1 MNSPCSTDIVLF
13 GGGIAGLWLLNRLR
27 NAGYSAV
34 LLEADSL
41 GGAQTLASQGIIHGG
56 LKYALG
62 GSVTDA
68 ANAIAQLPARWR
80 ACFEGSGEIDLSG
93 CEVLS
98 DTYYMWSGASY
109 RSKLKAFFGSKSLQG
124 RVTPVPREDF
134 PAFFADATVGG
145 SLYAL
150 PDFAVDTPSLL
161 RELHRRHSG
170 ATFKI
175 DAANLAFDRDTDGKL
190 NAVSWGTGVSL
201 QAQRFIFCAGKG
213 NQDLIDLARLSK
225 PASQLRP
232 LKMVWLK
239 KAALGA
245 LYAHCI
251 GEDFSMTPR
260 LTVTTHPIPDGRD
273 VWYLGGELAEAGVGV
288 PDHELI
294 ERARCL
300 LADLFPWVDLAGAE
314 WGCLA
319 IDRAEAKN
327 ADGSRPDGALFVE
340 EGSCIAAW
348 PTKLTLTPAL
358 ADGVLEA
365 LNRQAIAPLA
375 DDTAALNTLAQHLPP
390 ATQAT
395 PRWE

>member
-1 MNSPCSTDIVLF
+1 MLAAALLALTMMPVTMTGC
-13 GGGIAGLWLLNRLR
+13 GGPTCGSGTTENDS
-27 NAGYSAV
+27 GECV
-34 LLEADSL
+34 PEADAVTCADGTTLSEGTCVL
-41 GGAQTLASQGIIHGG
+41 DTTGCGTNTVLQGGVCVPAETLCANGTTFNTTTSECEAAQECGAGTAANDAGECVPAAGACAAGTTLNGDGICEVATAACGAGTQLDAATGLCALTDTVCGDNTVFANGSCTIIADACTTGTIFNEGTGTCTPEATCKPGDAISGG
-56 LKYALG
+56 L
-62 GSVTDA
+62 
-68 ANAIAQLPARWR
+68 
-80 ACFEGSGEIDLSG
+80 C
-93 CEVLS
+93 
-98 DTYYMWSGASY
+98 
-109 RSKLKAFFGSKSLQG
+109 
-124 RVTPVPREDF
+124 VTPAEKL
-134 PAFFADATVGG
+134 FADATVGG

-190 NAVSWGTGVSL
+190 NAVSWGAGVSL

-300 LADLFPWVDLAGAE
+300 LADIFPSV
-314 WGCLA
+314 
-319 IDRAEAKN
+319 
-327 ADGSRPDGALFVE
+327 SY
-340 EGSCIAAW
+340 
-348 PTKLTLTPAL
+348 THLTLPTIYS
-358 ADGVLEA
+358 V
-365 LNRQAIAPLA
+365 
-375 DDTAALNTLAQHLPP
+375 
-390 ATQAT
+390 
-395 PRWE
+395 